1 MFCVILPYQ
10 FNNILSYPCK
20 NTIYR
25 RVKKLHIC
33 STYKREKQPFQQKPK
48 FSLIILNKM
57 FNAFLC
63 NFPMRLSNAYICL
76 CK

>member
-1 MFCVILPYQ
+1 MY
-10 FNNILSYPCK
+10 
-20 NTIYR
+20 
-25 RVKKLHIC
+25 IC

-63 NFPMRLSNAYICL
+63 NFPALQKSSLMPPQWGGREDKGKQNRRPMAAPTV
-76 CK
+76 KEKTAP